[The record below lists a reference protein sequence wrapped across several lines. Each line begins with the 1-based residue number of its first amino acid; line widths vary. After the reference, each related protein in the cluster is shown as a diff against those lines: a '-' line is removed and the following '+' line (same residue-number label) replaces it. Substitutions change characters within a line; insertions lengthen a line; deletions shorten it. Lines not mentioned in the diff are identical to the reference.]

1 MEDTYHIL
9 IPTDYS
15 ETADHALD
23 VGITIAKRS
32 NAQVQIQH
40 IEGIP
45 PDWVDMVEKEEGT
58 MFTMIKEQLAD
69 TKTELADRVT
79 LAQDQGVSTESFLQ
93 YNKNYRAI
101 LDHADD
107 NKTDLIIMGAHGR
120 SGIKSLLIGS
130 YTVRVLHH
138 TKTPVLVTKKTD
150 LPNDLEKMVFV
161 SDFSLENVDLLLK
174 AFMTAQ
180 ELKMTLSLLYIN
192 TPTTFKESHEIMS
205 RIDRYLERIPGGK
218 VAQVDVVNAYRFE
231 PGLFKYC
238 AQNKIDIVSMPI
250 YKRTSSWEAFGGT
263 IQDLIKDTDIPVLG
277 IPED

>member
-23 VGITIAKRS
+23 VGITLAKRS
-32 NAQVQIQH
+32 NAQVHVQH

-45 PDWVDMVEKEEGT
+45 PDWVDMVEKDEGT
-58 MFTMIKEQLAD
+58 MFTMIKEQLAE
-69 TKTELADRVT
+69 TKAELTDRVT
-79 LAQDQGVSTESFLQ
+79 LAQDQGVSAEGFME

-150 LPNDLEKMVFV
+150 LPNALDKMVFV
-161 SDFSLENVDLLLK
+161 SDFSLENADMLLK

-180 ELKMTLSLLYIN
+180 ELKMKLSLLYIN
-192 TPTTFKESHEIMS
+192 TPTTFKESHEIKQ
-205 RIDRYLERIPGGK
+205 RLDRYLESIPNGK
-218 VAQVDVVNAYRFE
+218 VAQVDVINAYKFE
-231 PGLFKYC
+231 TGLFKYC
-238 AQNKIDIVSMPI
+238 EQNKIDIVSMPI
-250 YKRTSSWEAFGGT
+250 YKRNSSWVALGGT
-263 IQDLIKDTDIPVLG
+263 IQDIIKDTDIPVLG
-277 IPED
+277 IPEA